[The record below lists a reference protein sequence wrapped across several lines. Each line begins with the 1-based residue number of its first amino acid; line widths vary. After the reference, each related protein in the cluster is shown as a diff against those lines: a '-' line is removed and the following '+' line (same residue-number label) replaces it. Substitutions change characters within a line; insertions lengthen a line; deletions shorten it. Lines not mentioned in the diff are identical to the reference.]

1 MDCAFEAADV
11 VAHLDEPVDRVE
23 LGQRMIITRSGM
35 PVGALVPFAE
45 EARQRRPSGLDRG
58 RINTHDDVA
67 DPIPEVEEWLD
78 KPSVP
83 VPGAF
88 VTCPTGWQTRSRS

>member
-45 EARQRRPSGLDRG
+45 EARQRRP
-58 RINTHDDVA
+58 
-67 DPIPEVEEWLD
+67 
-78 KPSVP
+78 
-83 VPGAF
+83 
-88 VTCPTGWQTRSRS
+88 